1 MDSAAPNPSPDP
13 SIDAPP
19 DGLRAAILSGRF
31 AGAADRGL
39 ASDLTRFLTGPAD
52 AAVPLWF
59 GAERLTRI
67 AHNPASLRGLLDHD
81 IAAIDAL
88 ISAQLDAILHHPRTL
103 RLEGTWR
110 GVAWLTG
117 QMTPDAN
124 VKVKLFNASWREIG
138 RDLEYAIEFDQ
149 SHMFRHIYEA
159 DFGTA
164 GGEPIGLVLVDQP
177 VRHLPSREHPV
188 DDKLVLERL
197 AAIGA
202 AAFAPVQVAPAPD
215 LLGVDSFA
223 QLADQTDPT
232 ASLNDVTH
240 LRWRDLAD
248 RPDSRFLAVILPRVL
263 ARPPWPDDGGR
274 GEGFRYAEHAP
285 SINQRVWMSGT
296 YAFAAVAARAF
307 AQFGWP
313 ADVRGADP
321 DRVGGGLV
329 NNLPNEPFRLSATL
343 SLPRRPTETLFLERQ
358 ERALIRHGLL
368 PLSATPYGDELL
380 FGAVRSQYRPAR
392 SAGPA
397 DQDRVAD
404 DRVASQINAVLCAS
418 RFAHCIKARGRQMIG
433 TLSRP
438 EEIEERLRTWL
449 MEFVNTNAAAT
460 ADTRSAHP
468 LVGASVKVR
477 EQPDNPG
484 VFHCSLQLQPFFQI
498 DSAASFDFET
508 QLTKLAA

>member
-59 GAERLTRI
+59 GAERLTKI

-124 VKVKLFNASWREIG
+124 VKVKLFNATWREIG

-177 VRHLPSREHPV
+177 VRHLPSRDHPV

-202 AAFAPVQVAPAPD
+202 AAFAPVLVAPAPD

-223 QLADQTDPT
+223 QLADQTDQDYSSFVAHLLHVDQLTVGSTIQAEQNQGDKNKT
-232 ASLNDVTH
+232 ATGQMH
-240 LRWRDLAD
+240 LW
-248 RPDSRFLAVILPRVL
+248 PNGTSRESVDYI
-263 ARPPWPDDGGR
+263 GN
-274 GEGFRYAEHAP
+274 RYA
-285 SINQRVWMSGT
+285 
-296 YAFAAVAARAF
+296 
-307 AQFGWP
+307 
-313 ADVRGADP
+313 
-321 DRVGGGLV
+321 
-329 NNLPNEPFRLSATL
+329 
-343 SLPRRPTETLFLERQ
+343 PRRRCRLIGIKIRNDMNYLLTLGK
-358 ERALIRHGLL
+358 RH
-368 PLSATPYGDELL
+368 P
-380 FGAVRSQYRPAR
+380 
-392 SAGPA
+392 
-397 DQDRVAD
+397 
-404 DRVASQINAVLCAS
+404 
-418 RFAHCIKARGRQMIG
+418 
-433 TLSRP
+433 
-438 EEIEERLRTWL
+438 
-449 MEFVNTNAAAT
+449 
-460 ADTRSAHP
+460 
-468 LVGASVKVR
+468 
-477 EQPDNPG
+477 
-484 VFHCSLQLQPFFQI
+484 I
-498 DSAASFDFET
+498 D
-508 QLTKLAA
+508 